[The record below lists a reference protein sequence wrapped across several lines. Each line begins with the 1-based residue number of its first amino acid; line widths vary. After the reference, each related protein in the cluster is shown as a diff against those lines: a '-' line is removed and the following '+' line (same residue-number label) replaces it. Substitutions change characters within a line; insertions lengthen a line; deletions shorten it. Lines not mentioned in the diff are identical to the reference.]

1 MNRNIITFSDVG
13 KIYEPMRETALSH
26 VSFSVQEKDFVCL
39 IGPSGEGKTTILKI
53 IAGLEKETSGAVKKP
68 AGVSMVF
75 QSSALFPWLSV
86 YENIEIVLK
95 AKKHPAHAIPKIVEE
110 YLKMLDMTEFA
121 NKRPSE
127 LSGGQRQRV
136 GIARALSVNPE
147 VLLLDE
153 PFSALDPKTTK
164 ELHDDLLKIWRQ
176 TGKTIV
182 MVSHIIEEAI
192 SLSSKVLLIKNKTV
206 SNSFDISLRYPRHE
220 QEVEFTRE
228 VLKIRRE
235 FFK

>member
-1 MNRNIITFSDVG
+1 MEKNIITFENVG
-13 KIYEPMRETALSH
+13 KIYEPVHETALKDI
-26 VSFSVQEKDFVCL
+26 SFSVKEGSFVCF

-53 IAGLEKETSGAVKKP
+53 IADLEKQTSGEVKKP
-68 AGVSMVF
+68 ENISMVF
-75 QSSALFPWLSV
+75 QSAAIFPWLSV
-86 YENIEIVLK
+86 SENIEIVLK
-95 AKKHPAHAIPKIVEE
+95 AKKHPKRDIKKTVEK
-110 YLKMLDMTEFA
+110 YLDMLRLTPYA
-121 NKRPSE
+121 DKRPSE

-136 GIARALSVNPE
+136 GIARALSVDPE

-164 ELHDDLLKIWRQ
+164 ELHDDLLKIWRE

-192 SLSSKVLLIKNKTV
+192 SLANVVFLIKNKTIDKK
-206 SNSFDISLRYPRHE
+206 FDIDMPYPRHE
-220 QEVEFTRE
+220 QETEFIKKVNE
-228 VLKIRRE
+228 IRKE